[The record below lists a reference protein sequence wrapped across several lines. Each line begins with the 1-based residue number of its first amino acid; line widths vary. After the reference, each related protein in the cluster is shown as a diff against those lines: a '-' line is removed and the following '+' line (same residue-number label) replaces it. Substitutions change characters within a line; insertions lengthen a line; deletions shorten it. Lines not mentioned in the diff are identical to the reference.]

1 MQHAAGAQFR
11 HKQPHDA
18 LLHRLGQCR
27 QIDLVEGHIG
37 EAGSGREQQ
46 RFGDMH
52 RPKTA
57 GIARAPSRPRS
68 QPFSTALGAK
78 AG

>member
-1 MQHAAGAQFR
+1 
-11 HKQPHDA
+11 
-18 LLHRLGQCR
+18 
-27 QIDLVEGHIG
+27 
-37 EAGSGREQQ
+37 
-46 RFGDMH
+46 MH